1 MADIVK
7 TNLRKIKQEISVG
20 SRVSVAKTFFDDSSL
35 DVNQR
40 YSYYLPASCNRLLG
54 VVVAAFSGNR
64 FQIKWDVDETVG
76 IVNSSKLTL
85 ESDQSTSADSD
96 IRSSNSLH
104 ATDQDATSSRTRTK
118 RNQDMKLP
126 ETDVSAEQASSA
138 DSDVSFNIS
147 PISLK
152 IHAGKGLS
160 IGNRVVSTNTRKNK
174 IQFQSE
180 G

>member
-20 SRVSVAKTFFDDSSL
+20 SRVSVAKTFDDSSL

-64 FQIKWDVDETVG
+64 FQMKWDVDETVG

-85 ESDQSTSADSD
+85 ESEQSTSADSD
-96 IRSSNSLH
+96 ISGC
-104 ATDQDATSSRTRTK
+104 
-118 RNQDMKLP
+118 
-126 ETDVSAEQASSA
+126 
-138 DSDVSFNIS
+138 NI
-147 PISLK
+147 K
-152 IHAGKGLS
+152 
-160 IGNRVVSTNTRKNK
+160 
-174 IQFQSE
+174 
-180 G
+180 